1 MSATWDPAVYLQ
13 FDDERTRPFLDLL
26 ARVDADPATI
36 VDLGCGPGHLTR
48 LLHQRWPESSVI
60 GVDSSAQMVERA
72 RTTPTSGSVRYE
84 QADLRHWRAAQ
95 SADLLV
101 SAATLQWVPGHLQ
114 LLPSLAEQVAPGGT
128 MAFTV
133 PGNFDAPSHVLLRE
147 VAGREP
153 YARWTTDVSQPAAH
167 DATTYLDALLRLGW
181 RVDAWETTYVHVLQ
195 GPDPVLR
202 WISGTG
208 ARPVLQALP
217 DDVRQRFVTEYGAAL
232 RTAYPERPYG
242 TLLQFRRVF
251 VVARRRS

>member
-1 MSATWDPAVYLQ
+1 VSATWDPAVYLQ
-13 FDDERTRPFLDLL
+13 FDDERTRPFRDLL

-36 VDLGCGPGHLTR
+36 VDLGCGPGHLTQ

-60 GVDSSAQMVERA
+60 GVDSSMQMIERA
-72 RTTPTSGSVRYE
+72 RATPSSGSVRYE

-95 SADLLV
+95 AVDLLV

-114 LLPSLAEQVAPGGT
+114 LLPSLAEQVASGGT

-147 VAGREP
+147 LAGREP
-153 YARWTTDVSQPAAH
+153 YARWTTDVSKPAAH

-181 RVDAWETTYVHVLQ
+181 RVDAWETTYVHLLQ

-217 DDVRQRFVTEYGAAL
+217 DDVRQRFVTEYAAAL
-232 RTAYPERPYG
+232 RTAYPERAYG

-251 VVARRRS
+251 VVARRQS